1 MNITG
6 NEAEEFPL
14 NMAAQWTAN
23 YRKENPDG
31 LKGHLFGSR
40 LILRIL
46 GQPDCLGIR
55 IYYALDDVGQQQLIL
70 CGVDDKGNDL
80 YDGIIGERSLPCPS
94 RCGKDNPLNSD
105 LKL

>member
-1 MNITG
+1 MHITG

-14 NMAAQWTAN
+14 KLAAEWTAN
-23 YRKENPDG
+23 YRKAHPKQ

-55 IYYALDDVGQQQLIL
+55 IYYALDDKGVQQLIL
-70 CGVDDKGNDL
+70 CGVDHHGNDL
-80 YDGIIGERSLPCPS
+80 ENGIIGERSYPCPP
-94 RCGKDNPLNSD
+94 RCGKDNSLNGNAE
-105 LKL
+105 